1 MFQRFMM
8 IQISNGHNFFSI
20 APNGL
25 KFCTHLVN
33 IRTSMHAKFQPIRS
47 NRIKVMAVRN
57 FDCLEIH
64 QCTILKNLIRN
75 HLVAACPPG
84 SCILAI
90 LFRCHLLCWILKKRL
105 HTFVAW
111 VLTKHNW
118 FGQQEEVE
126 NPSSDL
132 GTTRLGP
139 LKSV

>member
-8 IQISNGHNFFSI
+8 IKISNGHNFFSI

-47 NRIKVMAVRN
+47 NRKKVMAVRN

-75 HLVAACPPG
+75 HLVAVCPPG
-84 SCILAI
+84 
-90 LFRCHLLCWILKKRL
+90 R
-105 HTFVAW
+105 
-111 VLTKHNW
+111 
-118 FGQQEEVE
+118 
-126 NPSSDL
+126 
-132 GTTRLGP
+132 
-139 LKSV
+139 